1 MHGSLTL
8 ATSSLLGFLLVL
20 IRIGSVFVFV
30 PIPGMKSG
38 ADMARIIFTLAVTVA
53 LYPQW
58 PHVPGD
64 VSAGLFVL
72 WLFSEAA
79 LGSAIGLIVSF
90 LTEAFAVGA
99 QVIGLQAG
107 YAYASTVDPSTQA
120 DSSVLVVFSQ
130 LAAGTIFFASGLHR
144 EVLRILVRTLET
156 YPPGTFS
163 LSRGFAAQI
172 LEAGSLMFSTGLR
185 LALPVIAVLILIDIS
200 LALLGRVNA
209 HLQLLTLS
217 FPIKMLAGL
226 FLLAWTT
233 LLFPTVFRG
242 ESDVLMPLLQRALAR

>member
-20 IRIGSVFVFV
+20 IRIGGVFVFV
-30 PIPGMKSG
+30 PIPGLKSG

-58 PHVPGD
+58 PQVPGD
-64 VSAGLFVL
+64 VSAGLFGL

-79 LGSAIGLIVSF
+79 LGSVIGLAVSF

-144 EVLRILVRTLET
+144 EVLRILARTLQT

-163 LSRGFAAQI
+163 LSRGLAEQI

-217 FPIKMLAGL
+217 FPIKMLVGL

-242 ESDVLMPLLQRALAR
+242 ESDVVMPLLQRVLAR

>member
-1 MHGSLTL
+1 MPGSVSV

-20 IRIGSVFVFV
+20 IRIGGVFVFV
-30 PIPGMKSG
+30 PIPGLKTG
-38 ADMARIIFTLAVTVA
+38 ADMARIIFTLAVSVA

-58 PHVPGD
+58 PQVSGD
-64 VSAGLFVL
+64 VSAGLFTL

-79 LGSAIGLIVSF
+79 LGSTIGLAVSF
-90 LTEAFAVGA
+90 LTESFAVGA
-99 QVIGLQAG
+99 QVMGLQAG
-107 YAYASTVDPSTQA
+107 YAYASTIDPGTQA

-144 EVLRILVRTLET
+144 EVILILVRTLKI
-156 YPPGTFS
+156 YPPGSFS
-163 LSRGFAAQI
+163 LSRGLVEQI

-185 LALPVIAVLILIDIS
+185 LALPVIAVLILVDIS

-217 FPIKMLAGL
+217 FPIKMLVGL

-233 LLFPTVFRG
+233 LLFPAVFRG
-242 ESDVLMPLLQRALAR
+242 ESGVLMSLVQRLLAH